1 MDSKVSCVDN
11 CDLADDGS
19 EVGVVSAHDRRSVGK
34 NNAKGFVHGWV
45 GRPKARTVA
54 GFVTEILAPLSATQY

>member
-1 MDSKVSCVDN
+1 MVEEA
-11 CDLADDGS
+11 LAKMM
-19 EVGVVSAHDRRSVGK
+19 R
-34 NNAKGFVHGWV
+34 KGLVHGWV